1 MNVIDNFKPYEGS
14 EPYIFISYAHADD
27 DRVLPVVEDLY
38 RRGYKVWY
46 DEGIEVGS
54 EWQEC
59 IAAHLMQAKL
69 VIAFISNAYIKS
81 DNCRREMHYALTKKI
96 KTINVFLEETE
107 LSPGME
113 MQIGNIFALM
123 KYTFPSEEYFYEKL
137 YEIIDT
143 INAEYGVNLQK
154 ATLEPI
160 YRAEVARLFD
170 SELEVIPGAQALLDA
185 VSVPM
190 CVVSNGPVS
199 KMQHS
204 LGRTG
209 LLRHFTD
216 RLYSGY
222 DIQRWKPDPALMFH
236 AAEAMQV
243 KAENCILVDDSSAG
257 AQSGI
262 AAGMEVFYFC
272 ADPHNQPID
281 HPKVT
286 TFTDLAEL
294 PALWQARGWDITR

>member
-1 MNVIDNFKPYEGS
+1 MFQEFGITLDLAEIFKRFKG
-14 EPYIFISYAHADD
+14 
-27 DRVLPVVEDLY
+27 V
-38 RRGYKVWY
+38 
-46 DEGIEVGS
+46 
-54 EWQEC
+54 
-59 IAAHLMQAKL
+59 
-69 VIAFISNAYIKS
+69 
-81 DNCRREMHYALTKKI
+81 
-96 KTINVFLEETE
+96 
-107 LSPGME
+107 
-113 MQIGNIFALM
+113 
-123 KYTFPSEEYFYEKL
+123 KL